1 VIQDLAERIGS
12 ARIQYNARVRT
23 TVIDAAIVIWAF
35 LIHGTSADYR
45 FYLHRCNWVAGP
57 TRVAGVTRR
66 ASTGGSMQSCS
77 ADGVDAAALNP
88 ACVDARSGVALL
100 VDAAVIVNHALGPG
114 FHFQAFS
121 IVANRE
127 TFWADTCNRS

>member
-1 VIQDLAERIGS
+1 MILPASVFPALTLT
-12 ARIQYNARVRT
+12 ARGALVLT
-23 TVIDAAIVIWAF
+23 
-35 LIHGTSADYR
+35 
-45 FYLHRCNWVAGP
+45 WVAGP

-66 ASTGGSMQSCS
+66 ASTGGSMQSCG

-114 FHFQAFS
+114 FHCGQRFRVKRAGLG
-121 IVANRE
+121 
-127 TFWADTCNRS
+127 